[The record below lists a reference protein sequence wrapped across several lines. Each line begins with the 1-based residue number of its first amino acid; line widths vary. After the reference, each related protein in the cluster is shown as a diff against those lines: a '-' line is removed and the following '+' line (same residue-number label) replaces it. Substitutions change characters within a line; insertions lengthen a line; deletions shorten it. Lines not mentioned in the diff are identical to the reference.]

1 MILILPILISLISNW
16 LVRWLWS
23 TPTTTRQIRTMRLQ
37 AYASLTAL
45 SPAMTA
51 TLTSPSTPR
60 GLAWKARTIVKAH
73 VEEGTLHPYAG
84 LILMAMLGRSD
95 GD

>member
-1 MILILPILISLISNW
+1 MAMEYPDYGPPDPDDEASGVRELNRLIARYDGHTHIY
-16 LVRWLWS
+16 
-23 TPTTTRQIRTMRLQ
+23 Q
-37 AYASLTAL
+37 Y
-45 SPAMTA
+45 
-51 TLTSPSTPR
+51 PR